1 MLRCHRLLSWSVLLG
16 PLQGLVR
23 TVSIRL
29 GTLLGCSRCL
39 DLLLEVAHMLT
50 YLDDIANTDSI
61 YSLVR
66 QLNDLPEYGYVLVRV
81 QAIFSTLANGFQ

>member
-1 MLRCHRLLSWSVLLG
+1 MLPWSRLLG
-16 PLQGLVR
+16 PLQSLVD
-23 TVSIRL
+23 TISICL
-29 GTLLGCSRCL
+29 GTLLGCSRRL
-39 DLLLEVAHMLT
+39 DLLPEVAHMLA

-81 QAIFSTLANGFQ
+81 QAIFSTLASGFQ